1 MRNKKLTIA
10 NNIIYLQRINHL
22 SIEELSNEINVSRQ
36 AVAKWEHGESIP
48 DLVNCIAIADL
59 FEVSM
64 DELLHY
70 DGSND
75 AISIAPKGKH
85 FFGTITIEADGKV
98 SIPKE
103 ALEVLHFEIGEELVV
118 LGDEDPGTAGLA
130 LVSKKEFMKTTK
142 ELLDKLYPKEN
153 E

>member
-1 MRNKKLTIA
+1 MKNKKLTIA
-10 NNIIYLQRINHL
+10 NNIIYLRRINHL
-22 SIEELSNEINVSRQ
+22 SIEELSNELNVSRQ

-48 DLVNCIAIADL
+48 DLLNCIAIADV
-59 FEVSM
+59 FDVSM

-75 AISIAPKGKH
+75 TISIAPKGKH
-85 FFGTITIEADGKV
+85 FFGTTTIEADGKA

-103 ALEVLHFEIGEELVV
+103 ALEILHFEVGEELVV
-118 LGDEDPGTAGLA
+118 LGDENPETAGLA

-142 ELLDKLYPKEN
+142 ELLNKLYPK
-153 E
+153 